1 MSVVTGTEKKTV
13 LRRNR
18 NGIEVGDRFVKTDDP
33 KTVWVVAGRG
43 SSVAPMPHFQVVQEG
58 YYSRMRTLAE
68 SVLLDPDYY
77 RRVSES

>member
-1 MSVVTGTEKKTV
+1 MSMVTGTEKKTV
-13 LRRNR
+13 LRKNR

-43 SSVAPMPHFQVVQEG
+43 SSVAPTPHFQVVQEG

-77 RRVSES
+77 RRVSEN